1 MTGVRIAIIK
11 ILDNPTKTDDAAGDL
26 LRASAAEAGHTV
38 VTSYQ
43 LASDEDVIVEALTTW
58 TSKPDVDCV
67 ITYGG
72 TGFGP
77 LDVTPEALARVWDR
91 EIVGFGEIFR
101 AVSYGSIGS
110 SAIQSRACAGLVGR
124 VVVFA
129 IPGSPGAVRDA
140 WQSLIGPQLD
150 ASTKPCNLVEHLNC
164 SHE

>member
-1 MTGVRIAIIK
+1 MTGVRIVLLR
-11 ILDNPTKTDDAAGDL
+11 ILDSPAKTDDAAGDL
-26 LRASAAEAGHTV
+26 LATSAIEAGHTV
-38 VTSYQ
+38 VATDQ
-43 LASDEDVIVEALTTW
+43 LASDESTIVEALTTW
-58 TSKPDVDCV
+58 THSPDVDCV

-77 LDVTPEALARVWDR
+77 LDVTPEALAQVWDR

-150 ASTKPCNLVEHLNC
+150 TSTKPCNLVEHLNC
-164 SHE
+164 SHD

>member
-1 MTGVRIAIIK
+1 MTGVRIVVLRV
-11 ILDNPTKTDDAAGDL
+11 LDNPTKTDDAAGDL
-26 LRASAAEAGHTV
+26 IRTSAAEAGHTV
-38 VTSYQ
+38 V
-43 LASDEDVIVEALTTW
+43 ASDQVASEIGAIVEALKTW
-58 TSKPDVDCV
+58 TLNPAVDCV

-77 LDVTPEALARVWDR
+77 HDVTPEALAQVWER

-140 WQSLIGPQLD
+140 WGSLIGPQLD
-150 ASTKPCNLVEHLNC
+150 SSTRPCNLVEHLNC
-164 SHE
+164 SHG

>member
-1 MTGVRIAIIK
+1 MTGVRIVLLK
-11 ILDNPTKTDDAAGDL
+11 VLDNPTRTDDETGDL
-26 LRASAAEAGHTV
+26 LRDFTLEAGHAMI
-38 VTSYQ
+38 
-43 LASDEDVIVEALTTW
+43 ASDHCASDLDSIVSALKTW
-58 TSKPDVDCV
+58 TQNPDVDCV

-77 LDVTPEALARVWDR
+77 TDVTPEALAQVWDR

-164 SHE
+164 SHG